1 MAGHFG
7 DFFVTTV
14 TPLCLPVEKLLGK
27 PLWVLEPVDIPQFSQ
42 MNL

>member
-14 TPLCLPVEKLLGK
+14 TPLCPPGEKYLGK
-27 PLWVLEPVDIPQFSQ
+27 PIWVNEPVDIPQFSQ
-42 MNL
+42 VHV